1 MKRETIKWAAIVGAF
16 APLVA
21 SAVDLHHERALVE
34 IRSVQME
41 DEISAVVEDLN
52 GQIRELETRI
62 SELEKGQEK
71 VSRKIKRLKKPRL
84 YNRAWVQQ
92 QAEGE

>member
-1 MKRETIKWAAIVGAF
+1 VKRETIKWAAIVGAF

-34 IRSVQME
+34 LRSVQME
-41 DEISAVVEDLN
+41 DEISAVVEELH
-52 GQIRELETRI
+52 GQIGLLEERV
-62 SELEKGQEK
+62 SELESGQEK
-71 VSRKIKRLKKPRL
+71 VSKKIRRLKKPRQ

-92 QAEGE
+92 SVPEE